1 MKIFLIGSSGHSKC
15 VYAALLAQGK
25 YEVVGLIAEHQRA
38 DFPMPIVGN
47 DSTREQAA
55 RTYGTKYFHIAFGG
69 DLKRRQEVFEDYVKA
84 GWEPVN
90 IIHPS
95 VILGPDVKLGR
106 GVLIEAGAVITPNPV
121 LGDNVIIN
129 PGVLINHDNTIGS
142 HTQLATGVATAGGI
156 RIGERVLIGTGASL
170 VPAVKIA
177 DDIVVGAG
185 ACVTKDLLEPGTYVG
200 VPARKLPKKS

>member
-15 VYAALLAQGK
+15 VYAALLAQGI
-25 YEVVGLIAEHQRA
+25 YDVAGLISEDQVT
-38 DFPMPIVGN
+38 DLPVPIVGN
-47 DSTREQAA
+47 DRTREQAA
-55 RTYGTKYFHIAFGG
+55 EKYGTKRFIIAFGG
-69 DLKRRQEVFEDYVKA
+69 DLKRRQDVFEDYLNS

-95 VILGPDVKLGR
+95 AILGPDVKLGR
-106 GVLIEAGAVITPNPV
+106 GVLIEAGAIITPNPV

-156 RIGERVLIGTGASL
+156 EIGERVLIGTGTSL
-170 VPAVKIA
+170 IPRVKIA
-177 DDIVVGAG
+177 DDVVVGAG
-185 ACVTKDLLEPGTYVG
+185 ACVTKDLLEVGTYVG
-200 VPARKLPKKS
+200 VPARKLLK